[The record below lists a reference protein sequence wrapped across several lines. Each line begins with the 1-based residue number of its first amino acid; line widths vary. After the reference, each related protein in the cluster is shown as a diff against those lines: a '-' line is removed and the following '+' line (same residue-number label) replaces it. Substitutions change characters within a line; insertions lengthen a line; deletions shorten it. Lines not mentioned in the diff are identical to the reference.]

1 MQIEEKMK
9 LSNFE
14 LTKTKGKNA
23 LDLEYFAEVDVTT
36 ETGFLW
42 WKKNETTRR
51 EIRREFCGSW
61 HFTSDGKFTPGM
73 QAEELARAWKAQTG
87 QDV

>member
-1 MQIEEKMK
+1 MK

-36 ETGFLW
+36 ETGILW
-42 WKKNETTRR
+42 WKKSETIRR
-51 EIRREFCGSW
+51 EIRREFCGKW
-61 HFTSDGKFTPGM
+61 HFTSDGKFTHGI
-73 QAEELARAWKAQTG
+73 QAEELARAWKSRTG